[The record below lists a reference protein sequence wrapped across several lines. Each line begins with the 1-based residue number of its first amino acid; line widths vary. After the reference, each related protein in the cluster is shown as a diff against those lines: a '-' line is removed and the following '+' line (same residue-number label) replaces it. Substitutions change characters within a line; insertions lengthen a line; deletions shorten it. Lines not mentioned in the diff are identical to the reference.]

1 MSSHA
6 LVDSQHLN
14 SSHKGRNEMHS
25 MFIVDTY
32 LILLFNRVIY
42 MYKLHIYPSIKNN
55 LTFFIIV
62 QQNICLIIFNITIN
76 PSPLMIRLAEVLAIN
91 VIFLEVCSSI

>member
-1 MSSHA
+1 
-6 LVDSQHLN
+6 
-14 SSHKGRNEMHS
+14 MHS